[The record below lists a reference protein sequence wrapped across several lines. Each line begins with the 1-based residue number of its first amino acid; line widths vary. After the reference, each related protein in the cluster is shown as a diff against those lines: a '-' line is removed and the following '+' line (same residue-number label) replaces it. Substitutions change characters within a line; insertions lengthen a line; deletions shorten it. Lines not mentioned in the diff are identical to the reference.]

1 MAKDIESP
9 PKLDLNDEPAPLWRG
24 LDELQAQA
32 ARAGGHHPEPSLT
45 PPDFPRLDRRQF
57 LGYTVASLSLAG
69 AGACSRE
76 PQHTIVPY
84 VHAPPQLVAGD
95 PLYFAT
101 AASLGGAAQGFLVK
115 SNYGRPTKIE
125 GNPAHPGSLGA
136 TDIFAQAAVL
146 DLWDPDR
153 AQAVS
158 HRGQETTW
166 ESFVDALSARLSRLA
181 LGTGTGLR
189 ILTESVTSPT
199 LANRMQAL
207 LDRFPGARWHQYEPI
222 NRDRAYEGSRLAF
235 GEPLEAVYKFDA
247 ARVVLS
253 LGGDFLGA
261 PGVRYARDFVSA
273 RRDGDGSPDPGRLYV
288 VESTPTLTG
297 SFADHRYAVRFGE
310 IEPIARG
317 LARALGVPG
326 AGGAAAGPPD
336 ARLLPGDALA
346 VLARDLK
353 QNAGRCLVIVGDAQ
367 PPIVH
372 AIGHAIND
380 ALGNVGRTVSHCA
393 PILARAEPQGES
405 IRALTDD
412 MAAGR
417 VDTLIMLGG
426 NPVYN
431 APSDLSF
438 GAHLAKL
445 AMSVH
450 LGLYHDET
458 SSLCDWHVPQAHFLE
473 SWSDTRAYDGT
484 VAIQQPL
491 IAPLYGGKSACELLS
506 LLLGQTASNDYQ
518 AVRDFW
524 TKGRP
529 PAEADAF
536 WNQALQRGLIEGSQL
551 PTQGA
556 AIRSGFLDAPPA
568 TSGAAAAPPA
578 ASAPPDAASLDL
590 IFAPDPTVWD
600 GRFANNAWLQEL
612 PKPLTKLTWDN
623 AALVGPALAKRL
635 GLANGD
641 QVELRV
647 RDAAVLAPVWI
658 TPGQADSTV
667 TVTLG
672 YGRKRAGRIADG
684 AGYDAYVLRQSD
696 APWHAQGLELRRT
709 GVKLDLATTQ
719 RHFSMEGRRPIRT
732 TTLAQFRSDPALVTA
747 GGHRP
752 IPNLYRPIPGDG
764 YAWGMN
770 INLDACIGCSA
781 CTIACQAENNI
792 PVVGKK
798 EVMREREMHW
808 IRVDRY
814 YEGSAEQPRTLFQ
827 PVPCM
832 QCEQAPC
839 EVVCPVEATV
849 HDSEGLNLQ
858 VYNRCIGTRFCS
870 NNCPYKVRRFNFLQY
885 SDEHTES
892 LKAQRNPEVTVRM
905 RGVMEKCTYCVQ
917 RITNARIEAEK
928 GDRRLTDGEVVT
940 ACQAAC
946 PTGAIIF
953 GDLNDPQSRVRRTK
967 ASPLDYAL
975 LSELNTHPRTTYLAK
990 LSNPNPDLAEPST
1003 ADPKAGG

>member
-1 MAKDIESP
+1 MAADDIHVP
-9 PKLDLNDEPAPLWRG
+9 LKIDPQDEPAPQWRG
-24 LDELQAQA
+24 LEELP
-32 ARAGGHHPEPSLT
+32 ARAAHSSGGDRGARGT
-45 PPDFPRLDRRQF
+45 PPDVPRLDRRQF

-69 AGACSRE
+69 AGACSRQ

-101 AASLGGAAQGFLVK
+101 AASLGGPAQGFLVK

-125 GNPAHPGSLGA
+125 GNPSHPGSLGA

-153 AQAVS
+153 AQAVR
-158 HRGQETTW
+158 HRGEETTW
-166 ESFVDALSARLSRLA
+166 ESFVDALSARMSRLSLDSGA
-181 LGTGTGLR
+181 GLR
-189 ILTESVTSPT
+189 VLTESVFSPT
-199 LANRMQAL
+199 LGGQLHAL
-207 LDRFPGARWHQYEPI
+207 LERFPGARWHQYQPI

-235 GEPLEAVYKFDA
+235 GEVLDSRCQFDQ

-253 LGGDFLGA
+253 LDGDFLGS
-261 PGVRYARDFVSA
+261 PGVRYAHDFIGA
-273 RRDGDGSPDPGRLYV
+273 RRGGDGSPDPGRLYV
-288 VESTPTLTG
+288 VETTPTLTG

-310 IEPIARG
+310 IEPFARA
-317 LARALGVPG
+317 LAQALGVPG
-326 AGGAAAGPPD
+326 AGGPATGMPGTPSVPGAALSAC
-336 ARLLPGDALA
+336 
-346 VLARDLK
+346 ARDLK
-353 QNAGRCLVIVGDAQ
+353 QNAGRSLVIVGDAQ

-372 AIGHAIND
+372 AIAHAIND
-380 ALGNVGRTVSHCA
+380 ALGNVGRTLSYSA
-393 PILARAEPQGES
+393 PILARYESQGES
-405 IRALTDD
+405 IRALTED
-412 MAAGR
+412 MGAGR

-431 APSDLSF
+431 APADLDF

-450 LGLYHDET
+450 LSPYDDET
-458 SSLCDWHVPQAHFLE
+458 SALCDWQIPQAHFLE

-491 IAPLYGGKSACELLS
+491 IAPLYGGKSAYEMVALV
-506 LLLGQTASNDYQ
+506 LGQAVSNDYR

-524 TKGRP
+524 TKTRT
-529 PAEADAF
+529 PADADAF
-536 WNQALQRGLIEGSQL
+536 WNQALHRGLIEGSQL
-551 PTQGA
+551 PVHPAT
-556 AIRSGFLDAPPA
+556 IRPGFLSAGA
-568 TSGAAAAPPA
+568 TPDTAAAAEPA
-578 ASAPPDAASLDL
+578 ATPDPASSLEL

-623 AALVGPALAKRL
+623 AALIGPALAGRL

-647 RDAAVLAPVWI
+647 RDAVVLAPIWI
-658 TPGQADSTV
+658 IPGQADSTV

-672 YGRKRAGRIADG
+672 YGRKRVGRIGNG
-684 AGYDAYVLRQSD
+684 AGYDAYALRQSD
-696 APWHAQGLELRRT
+696 DPWHARGLRLRKT

-732 TTLAQFRSDPALVTA
+732 TTLAQFRSDPELATA

-752 IPNLYRPIPGDG
+752 VPNLYRPIPGDG
-764 YAWGMN
+764 YAWGMS

-946 PTGAIIF
+946 PTGAILF
-953 GDLNDPQSRVRRTK
+953 GDLNDPESRVRRVK

-1003 ADPKAGG
+1003 PDRKAGG

>member
-1 MAKDIESP
+1 MAANDIHQP
-9 PKLDLNDEPAPLWRG
+9 QNLDLNDEPAPQWRA
-24 LDELQAQA
+24 LDELQAGA
-32 ARAGGHHPEPSLT
+32 AHASHHEPPGSPL
-45 PPDFPRLDRRQF
+45 DVAQLDRRQF
-57 LGYTVASLSLAG
+57 LRYTAASLSLAG
-69 AGACSRE
+69 AGACSRQ
-76 PQHTIVPY
+76 PQQTIVPY

-125 GNPAHPGSLGA
+125 GNPSHPGSLGA

-153 AQAVS
+153 AQAVR

-166 ESFVDALSARLSRLA
+166 ESFVAALSVRTSRLA
-181 LGTGTGLR
+181 VDAGTGLR

-199 LANRMQAL
+199 LGNQLHAL
-207 LDRFPGARWHQYEPI
+207 LDRLPGARWHQYEPI

-235 GEPLEAVYKFDA
+235 GEALEARYKFDE

-261 PGVRYARDFVSA
+261 PGVRYAHDFVSA
-273 RRDGDGSPDPGRLYV
+273 RRDSDGKPDPGRLYV

-310 IEPIARG
+310 IEPIARAV
-317 LARALGVPG
+317 ARVLGVAG
-326 AGGAAAGPPD
+326 AGAPAAGAPD
-336 ARLLPGDALA
+336 ARFLPGDALA
-346 VLARDLK
+346 ACARDLK
-353 QNAGRCLVIVGDAQ
+353 QNAGQSLVIVGDAQ
-367 PPIVH
+367 PPLVH
-372 AIGHAIND
+372 AIAHAINE
-380 ALGNVGRTVSHCA
+380 ALGNIGRTVSYSA
-393 PILARAEPQGES
+393 PILGRAESQAES

-431 APSDLSF
+431 APADLKF

-450 LGLYHDET
+450 LSLYDDET
-458 SSLCDWHVPQAHFLE
+458 SSLCDWRIPQAHFLE
-473 SWSDTRAYDGT
+473 SWSDTRAFDGT

-491 IAPLYGGKSACELLS
+491 IAPLYGGKSAHELLA
-506 LLLGQTASNDYQ
+506 LLLGQTDSNDYQ
-518 AVRDFW
+518 TVRDFW
-524 TKGRP
+524 TRTRAP
-529 PAEADAF
+529 TEVDAF
-536 WNQALQRGLIEGSQL
+536 WNQALRRGLIEGSQL
-551 PTQGA
+551 PVHPAT
-556 AIRSGFLDAPPA
+556 IRSDFLRAP
-568 TSGAAAAPPA
+568 SAAAPP
-578 ASAPPDAASLDL
+578 PGAASLDL

-623 AALVGPALAKRL
+623 TALVGPALAERL

-647 RDAAVLAPVWI
+647 RDAVVLAPVWI
-658 TPGQADSTV
+658 IPGQPDSTV

-672 YGRKRAGRIADG
+672 YGRKRAGRIGDG
-684 AGYDAYVLRQSD
+684 VGYDAYALRQSD
-696 APWHAQGLELRRT
+696 DPWHAHGLQLRKT
-709 GVKLDLATTQ
+709 GVKVDLATTQ
-719 RHFSMEGRRPIRT
+719 HHFSMEGRRPIRT
-732 TTLAQFRSDPALVTA
+732 TTLAQFRSDPTLATA
-747 GGHRP
+747 DENRP
-752 IPNLYRPIPGDG
+752 TPNLYQPVLGDG
-764 YAWGMN
+764 YAWAMN
-770 INLDACIGCSA
+770 INLDACTGCSA

-798 EVMREREMHW
+798 EVIRGREMHW

-814 YEGSAEQPRTLFQ
+814 YEGEPEQPRTLFQ

-832 QCEQAPC
+832 HCEQAPC

-885 SDEHTES
+885 SDENTES

-917 RITNARIEAEK
+917 RITNARIEADK
-928 GDRRLTDGEVVT
+928 GNRRLTDGEVVT

-946 PTGAIIF
+946 PTGAILF
-953 GDLNDPQSRVRRTK
+953 GDLNDPKSRVRRAK

-975 LSELNTHPRTTYLAK
+975 LGELNTRPRTTYLAK
-990 LSNPNPDLAEPST
+990 LSNPNPELAKASG